1 MGLVEFYY
9 PLATL
14 TNTGKYFSK
23 ADTSKNFAIDGG
35 VSGHSTA
42 YYIQSA
48 SDFTGL
54 PLSFNI
60 NNRNNIVTHYLVIK
74 HDTFYVLFPIC
85 NTNSLSNFVRSDITI
100 SPIRKSI
107 DNLLIS
113 KKDNKIEF
121 DLNSTIDSMKTFAPT
136 SYYFNEYKDVK
147 NTKYDV
153 YVINAPIFVGGK
165 IDESKYAKGIIKVNS
180 AWTEVDATI
189 TRVEKISTC
198 TGNIDGKKK
207 GTLFSAKKG
216 TLFTTKTVK
225 EQNRLSHL
233 NIIYGFSMG
242 IIVLFFYHIF
252 MNYSSVNKHW
262 SSFTMILFVGLF
274 LVAIPVSITAQIYNT
289 NKKGIDK
296 ESLQHSVIFAR
307 YSIVAIALMFMT
319 IFSKNLAEFVAHFA
333 TTSAMDKL
341 KEFLTGLKAAVLD
354 PKQSA
359 KKIGVLLLSA
369 YLMYASFYIFAV

>member
-1 MGLVEFYY
+1 MALVEFYY

-14 TNTGKYFSK
+14 TNTGNYFSK
-23 ADTSKNFAIDGG
+23 ADSSMNFAIQDI
-35 VSGHSTA
+35 VSGYASA

-48 SDFTGL
+48 SDFPGL

-60 NNRNNIVTHYLVIK
+60 NNRNNTVTHYLVIK

-85 NTNSLSNFVRSDITI
+85 NTNSLSNFVRNDITI

-113 KKDNKIEF
+113 KTGNKIEF

-136 SYYFNEYKDVK
+136 SYYDNEYTDTK
-147 NTKYDV
+147 NTKYNV
-153 YVINAPIFVGGK
+153 YVINAPIFVGK
-165 IDESKYAKGIIKVNS
+165 TIDESKYAKGIVNMKS
-180 AWTEVDATI
+180 EWTKVDATI

-198 TGNIDGKKK
+198 TGNIDGNKTD
-207 GTLFSAKKG
+207 TLFS
-216 TLFTTKTVK
+216 TKTDK

-233 NIIYGFSMG
+233 NIIYGLSMG
-242 IIVLFFYHIF
+242 ALALLFYYLFT
-252 MNYSSVNKHW
+252 NYQSVSKHW
-262 SSFTMILFVGLF
+262 SSFAMVLYAGLF

-307 YSIVAIALMFMT
+307 YLIVAVALMFIT
-319 IFSKNLAEFVAHFA
+319 IFSKNLKFVENFPTSFINELNNKIFA
-333 TTSAMDKL
+333 L
-341 KEFLTGLKAAVLD
+341 KPA
-354 PKQSA
+354 Q
-359 KKIGVLLLSA
+359 KIGILLLSI
-369 YLMYASFYIFAV
+369 YLMSASFYIFTV

>member
-1 MGLVEFYY
+1 MVLVEFYY

-14 TNTGKYFSK
+14 TNKGNYFSK
-23 ADTSKNFAIDGG
+23 TDASINFAIKNGK
-35 VSGHSTA
+35 SGHSTA

-60 NNRNNIVTHYLVIK
+60 NNRNNNVTHYLVIK
-74 HDTFYVLFPIC
+74 HETFYVLFPIC
-85 NTNSLSNFVRSDITI
+85 NTKSFSNFVRSDITI

-113 KKDNKIEF
+113 KTGNKIEF
-121 DLNSTIDSMKTFAPT
+121 DLNLTIDSMKTFAPT
-136 SYYFNEYKDVK
+136 SYYFNEYTDVK

-165 IDESKYAKGIIKVNS
+165 IVASKYAKGIEVKSGN
-180 AWTEVDATI
+180 WTKVDATI

-198 TGNIDGKKK
+198 KGNTQKKD
-207 GTLFSAKKG
+207 TLFS
-216 TLFTTKTVK
+216 TKTDEDRK
-225 EQNRLSHL
+225 RLLNL
-233 NIIYGFSMG
+233 NIIYGLSMS
-242 IIVLFFYHIF
+242 ILVLFFYHIF
-252 MNYSSVNKHW
+252 RNYKTVSDKW
-262 SSFTMILFVGLF
+262 LSFTMALFVGLF
-274 LVAIPVSITAQIYNT
+274 LVAIPVSMTAQIYNT

-307 YSIVAIALMFMT
+307 YSIVAVALMFMT
-319 IFSKNLAEFVAHFA
+319 IFSKNLTEFVAHFA

-341 KEFLTGLKAAVLD
+341 KEILTGIKAAVLD

-359 KKIGVLLLSA
+359 KKIGVLLLSV